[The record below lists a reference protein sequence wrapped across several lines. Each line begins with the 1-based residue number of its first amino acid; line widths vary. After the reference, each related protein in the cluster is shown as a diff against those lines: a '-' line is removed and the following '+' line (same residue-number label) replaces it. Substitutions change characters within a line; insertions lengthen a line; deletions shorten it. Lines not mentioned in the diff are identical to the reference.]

1 MTSHNQPPQQAV
13 AALPIVD
20 SVLAAFASVALQL
33 GLVARTAKVAFLM
46 LIAAS
51 LLSMALPGP
60 GNATFFMFLVGLAAA
75 SHFGLSWCRVM
86 LLGPGG
92 LPARPLAWRPPHWS
106 FLGYIL
112 LTVLLMLLVIFP
124 MSIVGSILGALLGLT
139 QGESLGPMLGLT
151 MILVLL
157 GMCYVL
163 ARIGFVFPATAVEET
178 YSLAHAVQHS
188 AGGGGLRIAAALA
201 LAGLPI
207 VLVQLVT
214 TEVLLRGLIGVS
226 LSELMPQMPADGGA
240 LQVPTAVE
248 GEPPALFAV
257 ILFDLITTVVNLLSM
272 AVVFSLLCL
281 AFGTC
286 TGWVPAAETLPTAP
300 EDKDD
305 SGDGDPGA

>member
-1 MTSHNQPPQQAV
+1 MASYNQPPQEAV
-13 AALPIVD
+13 AALPIVN

-33 GLVARTAKVAFLM
+33 GLVAQAGRVAFLM

-60 GNATFFMFLVGLAAA
+60 GNAVFFMFLVGLAAA

-86 LLGPGG
+86 LLGPSG

-112 LTVLLMLLVIFP
+112 LTALLMVLVTFP

-139 QGESLGPMLGLT
+139 QNESLGPMLSLT
-151 MILVLL
+151 MMLVLL
-157 GMCYVL
+157 GMCYVV

-188 AGGGGLRIAAALA
+188 AGVGGLRIAAALA

-207 VLVQLVT
+207 VLVQLVI
-214 TEVLLRGLIGVS
+214 TELLLRGLIGTS
-226 LSELMPQMPADGGA
+226 LADIMPQMPADGGA
-240 LQVPTAVE
+240 PQLSTAV
-248 GEPPALFAV
+248 GGKPPTLVAV
-257 ILFDLITTVVNLLSM
+257 ILFDLISTVVNLLSM
-272 AVVFSLLCL
+272 AVIFSLLCL

-286 TGWVPAAETLPTAP
+286 TGWVPATENLPAEP
-300 EDKDD
+300 EDGD
-305 SGDGDPGA
+305 SDQNGSST